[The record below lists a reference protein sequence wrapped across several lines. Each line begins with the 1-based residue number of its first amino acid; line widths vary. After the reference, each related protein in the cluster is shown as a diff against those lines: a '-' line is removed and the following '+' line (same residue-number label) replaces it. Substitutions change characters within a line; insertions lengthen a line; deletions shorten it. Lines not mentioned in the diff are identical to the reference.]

1 MTEAQIQL
9 QNALT
14 TTFLANLAFLSEY
27 DNDLY
32 HRVDELSR
40 MIENGSYKEKYA
52 LEFIIEEGDFDIY
65 DILNDKYLY
74 KKNPKKIN
82 NEFLRNTEF
91 NLKNAIFNLSE
102 YFSFRNKIN
111 INKEHRF
118 NFHSELEAMTL
129 TQNDIYEYS
138 NSLKDFLDNNKKK
151 LKKINK
157 FIFLGTLLGRHIPK
171 IAEKVDAD
179 LYLVVEKNLEIFRLS
194 LFTVDYTILAKKGV
208 VFSIM
213 DREEKEEE
221 KIKIFT
227 NINYLDNY
235 IIKFVSTS
243 INIDGYVDKILA
255 NLVSQKPTVY
265 DYNRILYINLNRKTK
280 VLNSQY
286 RTILCNHIVKNSKAL
301 STVPVLYLSAGPSL
315 DENLSWIKENEN
327 KFFIVTIGAAYKKL
341 LKNKIRIDMITTL
354 DEDEILNEL
363 QFDEESISQ
372 LSNDTVILANS
383 STNDKILE
391 KLKKYKLFL
400 YETLITIHND
410 NVALSGYSIGE
421 LTLDILLKLNV
432 KKIYLMGL
440 DLALNQQTGLSHSK
454 NSDSEIRTYDL
465 NEKNNRE
472 YFSLNQ
478 GVIKVKGNLC
488 NEVSTTSLF
497 YMSIKYLEEILVN
510 KSLDV
515 NIYNLSSHGA
525 YLEGTEPT
533 NLKDLK
539 VNEFI
544 NIDFKSIDFNDFLEK
559 NSLKALSSE
568 SKKDLEGHIKF
579 VENLQRNQFLD
590 FKRKVFENYKE
601 FSSEFLN
608 ILSAMHS
615 DKFNY
620 LFLIIDNYSKNII
633 PYLSYHFND
642 IKVKKEKNKVNNI
655 KEVCVKQIEDI
666 LEDYILFLKR
676 VIK

>member
-1 MTEAQIQL
+1 M
-9 QNALT
+9 
-14 TTFLANLAFLSEY
+14 
-27 DNDLY
+27 
-32 HRVDELSR
+32 
-40 MIENGSYKEKYA
+40 
-52 LEFIIEEGDFDIY
+52 
-65 DILNDKYLY
+65 
-74 KKNPKKIN
+74 
-82 NEFLRNTEF
+82 
-91 NLKNAIFNLSE
+91 
-102 YFSFRNKIN
+102 
-111 INKEHRF
+111 
-118 NFHSELEAMTL
+118 
-129 TQNDIYEYS
+129 
-138 NSLKDFLDNNKKK
+138 
-151 LKKINK
+151 
-157 FIFLGTLLGRHIPK
+157 
-171 IAEKVDAD
+171 
-179 LYLVVEKNLEIFRLS
+179 YLVVEKNLEIFRLS

-432 KKIYLMGL
+432 KKIYLIGL

-497 YMSIKYLEEILVN
+497 YMSMKYLEEILVN

-608 ILSAMHS
+608 IISAMHS

-666 LEDYILFLKR
+666 LEDYILCLKR

>member
-9 QNALT
+9 QNALI

-27 DNDLY
+27 DNELY

-52 LEFIIEEGDFDIY
+52 LEFIMEEGDFDIY

-102 YFSFRNKIN
+102 YFGFRYKIN

-432 KKIYLMGL
+432 KKIYLIGL

-497 YMSIKYLEEILVN
+497 YMSMKYLEEILVN

-666 LEDYILFLKR
+666 LEDYILCLKR